1 MSNQEFKFGRAV
13 SSENVNQFDTIDL
26 DDIFSG
32 MRFNFQTIL
41 YYNFFDIVFEYIF
54 LVMLVLFI

>member
-1 MSNQEFKFGRAV
+1 MSNQEFKIGRAV

-32 MRFNFQTIL
+32 MIL
-41 YYNFFDIVFEYIF
+41 IF
-54 LVMLVLFI
+54 